1 VWLLGNMQTVFNTST
16 KILGMRIIKDLNTTR
31 QVGNISFAHMEHAKM
46 FSTDPNLYIHKNS
59 Y

>member
-1 VWLLGNMQTVFNTST
+1 MQTVFNTST